1 MGHGLEGRQGLSLL
15 PPFRFMEASMLKHFA
30 ASLFALA
37 ALLAGIVPAA
47 AEKARGARHRQ
58 LSL

>member
-1 MGHGLEGRQGLSLL
+1 
-15 PPFRFMEASMLKHFA
+15 MEASMLKYFA
-30 ASLFALA
+30 ASLFAVA
-37 ALLAGIVPAA
+37 ALLTGIVPAA